1 MITCSE
7 KQVLLEPLTVTKNS
21 MQFEHLECKGSQS
34 DEDTWYKKNK
44 KINNGPQIFEINSLL
59 FHLQITKKYLLEK
72 YLPFGKNDT
81 VYIAFTVVSHGTIN

>member
-1 MITCSE
+1 
-7 KQVLLEPLTVTKNS
+7 
-21 MQFEHLECKGSQS
+21 
-34 DEDTWYKKNK
+34 
-44 KINNGPQIFEINSLL
+44 L